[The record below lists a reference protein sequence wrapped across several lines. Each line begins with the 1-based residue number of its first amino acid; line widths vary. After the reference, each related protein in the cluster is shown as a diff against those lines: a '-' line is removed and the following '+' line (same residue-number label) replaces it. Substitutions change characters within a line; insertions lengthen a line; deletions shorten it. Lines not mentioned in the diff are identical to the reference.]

1 MKMSNSESK
10 LKVTPPPT
18 VSAGI
23 HAVTNALRH
32 LYGKMGPIRAT
43 RGMLKLNQKG
53 GIDCQSCAWPDP
65 EHRTVNEF
73 CENGAKALS
82 DEATKTKIRR
92 EFFAEHSVEE
102 LAAESDFWLNDQ
114 GRLTEPVILREGG
127 THYEPI
133 GWDEAIG
140 LVAEKLN
147 SLASPDEAVF
157 YTSGRTSNEAAF
169 LYQLFVRKFGTN
181 NLPDCSN
188 MCHESTSVALAES
201 IGLGKATIRLEDF
214 EKTDLVIVIGQ
225 NPGTNAP
232 RMLSSLAA
240 AKKAGAKMIAINPL
254 AEVGLTSFVDPNP
267 QHGNPLSLLGFR
279 PAKLADLHLPV
290 RIGGDMAVL
299 KGLMKVMLERERAE
313 PGSVF
318 DHEFISNKTYGFDE
332 FTALLD
338 AVPWDEVIEGSGLSI
353 DQIREAA
360 EMIINAGSFITCWAM
375 GVTQHTAAVATIQDI
390 VNLHLLRGAIGR
402 PGAGLCPVRGHSNV
416 QGDRT
421 MGIWEKMTPIFRENL
436 EREFSFKTPE
446 RDGFNTVESIAAM
459 RDGTAK
465 VFFAMGGNFAAASP
479 DTDAVSEALGNCELT
494 VQVITKLNRT
504 AVTPGR
510 VSLILPCLG
519 RSEID
524 RQGSGEKFV
533 STESTML
540 NVQMS
545 KGIFEPASEHL
556 KSETWIVCRLAKA
569 TLGEDSGVDWDGFA
583 ADYDLIRDAIERV
596 VPGFENYNE
605 RIRKPGGFYLPNPP
619 RDGIFPNAE
628 GTALFK
634 SHPLEYVKVPA
645 GRMLM
650 TTIRSHDQFNTTIY
664 GLDDRYRGIDGGR
677 RVIFMNEADIAELG
691 LSAGQPVD
699 ITSYWDDGERQVR
712 EFAVVPYKIP
722 RGCCAAYFPEAN
734 PLVPLGSHARR
745 SFTPTSKCIVV
756 SVEPAHQPQH

>member
-1 MKMSNSESK
+1 MTERDEK
-10 LKVTPPPT
+10 LKVTPPPET
-18 VSAGI
+18 SAGV

-32 LYGKMGPIRAT
+32 LYGKMGVVRGT

-65 EHRTVNEF
+65 ENRTINEF
-73 CENGAKALS
+73 CENGAKALA
-82 DEATKTKIRR
+82 DEATKAKIGR
-92 EFFAEHSVEE
+92 EFFARYSIDE
-102 LAAESDFWLNDQ
+102 LSSKSDFWLNEQ
-114 GRLTEPVILREGG
+114 GRLTEPVVLRGGG

-133 GWDEAIG
+133 EWGEAFRMIAG
-140 LVAEKLN
+140 TLN

-169 LYQLFVRKFGTN
+169 VYQLFVRMFGTN

-254 AEVGLTSFVDPNP
+254 PEVGLTSFADPNP
-267 QHGNPLSLLGFR
+267 QHGNPLSVLGFR

-299 KGLMKVMLERERAE
+299 KGLMKILLERERAE

-318 DHEFISNKTYGFDE
+318 DREFIDIKTAGIEE
-332 FTALLD
+332 FIVSVDALS
-338 AVPWDEVIEGSGLSI
+338 WDEIIEGSGLSKE
-353 DQIREAA
+353 QIEEAA
-360 EMIINAGSFITCWAM
+360 EIIIAAGSFITCWAM
-375 GVTQHTAAVATIQDI
+375 GITQHMAAVATIQDI

-421 MGIWEKMTPIFRENL
+421 MGIWEKMNPVFREGL
-436 EREFSFKTPE
+436 EREFAFQTPIN
-446 RDGFNTVESIAAM
+446 DGYNTVESIAAM
-459 RDGTAK
+459 REGRAR

-479 DTDAVSEALGNCELT
+479 DTAAVAEALGNCDLT

-504 AVTPGR
+504 AVTPGK

-524 RQGSGEKFV
+524 RQGSGEQFV

-556 KSETWIVCRLAKA
+556 RSEAWIVCQLAQA
-569 TLGEDSGVDWDGFA
+569 TLPEKLSIDWQAFA
-583 ADYDLIRDAIERV
+583 DNYDLIRDAIARV
-596 VPGFENYNE
+596 VPGLEDYNE
-605 RIRKPGGFYLPNPP
+605 RIRQSGGFYLPNPP
-619 RDGIFPNAE
+619 RE
-628 GTALFK
+628 GVFMTPVGKALFAP
-634 SHPLEYVKVPA
+634 HPLEKTDVPE
-645 GRMLM
+645 GMMLL

-664 GLDDRYRGIDGGR
+664 GFDDRYRGVKGGR
-677 RVIFMNEADIAELG
+677 DVIFLNEDDIEEMG
-691 LSAGQPVD
+691 LASGEKVD
-699 ITSYWDDGERQVR
+699 ITSHWQDGTRQVTG
-712 EFAVVPYKIP
+712 FTVVPYAIP
-722 RGCCAAYFPEAN
+722 KGCAAAYFPEAN
-734 PLVPLGSHARR
+734 PLVPLESYARR
-745 SFTPTSKCIVV
+745 SFTPTSKCILI
-756 SVEPAHQPQH
+756 SLRPSNGGRGE